1 MKEGLSMQQNFL
13 EINISNSIKREA
25 PLSLRMRP
33 ESLEEF
39 FGQDHLVG
47 EGKLLYRSIQADK
60 ITSLILYGPP
70 GTGKTTLAKIIAQKT
85 KSIFVQIN
93 AVTSGIKD
101 IREVIDKAKENLGLY
116 SKRTILFIDEIHR
129 FNKSQQDA
137 LLPAVEEGIVILIG
151 ATTENPYFEVNSP
164 LISRSRVFQLNKLS
178 AEDIKQIIIR
188 ALKDKKKGL
197 GALPIS
203 ISEDA
208 LNQLALLSEG
218 DARSALN
225 AIELASLTTPKD
237 QEGKISITLEI
248 IEECIQKK
256 AVYYDKKGDNHYNT
270 ASAFIKSIRGSDPDA
285 ALYWMAKMIA
295 GGEDPKFIARRLV
308 ISASEDIGNA
318 DPQALLIAVA
328 AFKAVEIIGLPEA
341 RINLAQAVT
350 YLASAP
356 KSNASYVALERA
368 QKDIDR
374 NPLAE
379 VPIHLKDS
387 SYKGAKELGHGK
399 GYKYPHSY
407 HDNYV
412 SQDYLPEEMA
422 NINYYEP
429 TENGYEK
436 EIKKNLQRNK
446 DK

>member
-1 MKEGLSMQQNFL
+1 MQQNFFDK
-13 EINISNSIKREA
+13 NIDDTMKREA
-25 PLSLRMRP
+25 PLSVRMRP
-33 ESLEEF
+33 HSLEEF

-47 EGKLLYRSIQADK
+47 IGKLLYRSIQADK

-70 GTGKTTLAKIIAQKT
+70 GTGKTTLAKIIAHKT
-85 KSIFVQIN
+85 KSIFSQIN

-101 IREVIDKAKENLGLY
+101 IREVIDKARENLGLY
-116 SKRTILFIDEIHR
+116 NKRTILFIDEIHR

-137 LLPAVEEGIVILIG
+137 LLPAVEEGIVVLIG

-178 AEDIKQIIIR
+178 VKDIQHIIEN
-188 ALKDKKKGL
+188 ALKDKTRGL
-197 GALPIS
+197 GSLPVEITTS
-203 ISEDA
+203 GIE
-208 LNQLALLSEG
+208 QLSLLSEG

-225 AIELASLTTPKD
+225 ALELAVLTTTQD
-237 QEGKISITLEI
+237 ENGKILITTEI

-256 AVYYDKKGDNHYNT
+256 AVYYDKKGDNHYDT
-270 ASAFIKSIRGSDPDA
+270 ISAFIKSIRGSDPDGA
-285 ALYWMAKMIA
+285 IYWMAKMIA

-318 DPQALLIAVA
+318 DPQALTIAVA

-356 KSNASYVALERA
+356 KSNASYTAIDKALDDVTTKRLG
-368 QKDIDR
+368 D
-374 NPLAE
+374 

-387 SYKGAKELGHGK
+387 HYKGAKELGNGK

-407 HDNYV
+407 EGNYTK
-412 SQDYLPEEMA
+412 QDYLPEKMV
-422 NINYYEP
+422 NIKYYEP

-436 EIKKNLQRNK
+436 KIKERLSKLK
-446 DK
+446 